1 MVSARTFILATFLV
15 TSAVTVTPQEP
26 TTEAVS
32 VVTSVSGS
40 ATLIAPTNR
49 KGPVSRFDW
58 LPVGAVLTTGAGSS
72 VTLIFADGGRYE
84 IGEKSRI
91 TVTPGGPKP
100 LGNSIH
106 RLEGVPPIPRLA
118 ALAEGQHLG
127 ARSGAIRVRQGSGE
141 RVQNLYPNA
150 MSASIPD
157 QTSLRFSPIK
167 GASRYRVELE
177 DDSGKTILDLQTELT
192 TVLVPPNILRS
203 GSSYY
208 WKVRTVERVG
218 PSVHGES
225 EFDTLSQE
233 DLQRRAALQAVLQQQ
248 GDASSLATLADVDR
262 RLGLWAEAREGFLAA
277 LAKAPSD
284 AAIKKALSEV
294 NAQLAGN
301 NDIR

>member
-1 MVSARTFILATFLV
+1 MVSARTFILAAFLAS
-15 TSAVTVTPQEP
+15 SAVDVTPQEP

-58 LPVGAVLTTGAGSS
+58 LPVGAVLATDAGSS

-100 LGNSIH
+100 MGNSIH

-118 ALAEGQHLG
+118 ALADGQHLG

-150 MSASIPD
+150 TSVSIPD
-157 QTSLRFSPIK
+157 QTSLRFSPVK

-192 TVLVPPNILRS
+192 TVLVPPSILRP

-284 AAIKKALSEV
+284 ATIKKALSEV
-294 NAQLAGN
+294 NGQLAGN

>member
-1 MVSARTFILATFLV
+1 MVSPRMFVLAAFFSALPM
-15 TSAVTVTPQEP
+15 AVTAQEP
-26 TTEAVS
+26 TTEAIS
-32 VVTSVSGS
+32 VVSSVSGS

-58 LPVGAVLTTGAGSS
+58 LPTGAVLATDAGSS
-72 VTLIFADGGRYE
+72 VTLIFADGSRYE

-100 LGNSIH
+100 MGNSIH

-118 ALAEGQHLG
+118 ALADGQHLG

-141 RVQNLYPNA
+141 RVQNLYPNVA
-150 MSASIPD
+150 SVSIPD
-157 QTSLRFSPIK
+157 HTSLRFSPVK
-167 GASRYRVELE
+167 GASRYRVEVE

-192 TVLVPPNILRS
+192 TVLVPPTILRP

-262 RLGLWAEAREGFLAA
+262 RLGLWAEAREGFLAV
-277 LAKAPSD
+277 LVKTPDD
-284 AAIKKALSEV
+284 AAIVKALSDV
-294 NAQLAGN
+294 NAELAGN
-301 NDIR
+301 SNNR

>member
-1 MVSARTFILATFLV
+1 MVSARTFILATFLAS
-15 TSAVTVTPQEP
+15 SAVSVAAQGP

-32 VVTSVSGS
+32 VVTSVSGN
-40 ATLIAPTNR
+40 ATLVAPTNR
-49 KGPVSRFDW
+49 KGPVSRFEW
-58 LPVGAVLTTGAGSS
+58 LPAGAVLATDAGSS
-72 VTLIFADGGRYE
+72 VTLIFADGSRYE

-100 LGNSIH
+100 MGNSIH

-127 ARSGAIRVRQGSGE
+127 ARSGAIRVRQGSGD

-150 MSASIPD
+150 TSVSIPD
-157 QTSLRFSPIK
+157 HTSLCFSPVK

-177 DDSGKTILDLQTELT
+177 DDSGKTILDSQTELT
-192 TVLVPPNILRS
+192 TVVVPPSILRP

-208 WKVRTVERVG
+208 WKVRTIERVG

-233 DLQRRAALQAVLQQQ
+233 DLQRRAALQEVLQRQ

-262 RLGLWAEAREGFLAA
+262 RLGLWTEAHDGFLAA

-284 AAIKKALSEV
+284 VTIKKALSEV